1 MNKEQ
6 FFEAIGEIDDRILEK
21 FRAMDLRLAQKR
33 ATKRRAW
40 RRLAVAACI
49 ALCFAGLVPVG
60 MWAMATLPLIFTPQE
75 YPPSIPELS
84 IEVRSMK
91 EFEKMREMIDCE
103 DEQEL
108 AEYLQGLGGYT
119 VDSRQDLIDFVALA
133 ESMSCAQIIDGEVTY
148 MSRVIGTTVA
158 SNEPYDLFSAV
169 IQAENGDW
177 VNYRIFL
184 NEDDPNAHLK
194 SIKRE
199 VRKINLLDSPISTS
213 DGRLTLHTET
223 REPHASGTGDM
234 ITWWGE
240 FDGMVVEIRYCVAN
254 ADTVDTR
261 QLIANLVVSELLP
274 PADPYPRFAWS
285 DTEFGA
291 FVQRPEYAVTG
302 VSDSPGMSTGM
313 VEQVWS
319 DKEYQDP
326 DAPQTV
332 TLTVRGVEYEYSY
345 KRSRTANATWQ
356 ARHEY
361 EGSSSDEWLW
371 IDQETGA
378 CIYYRS
384 NRVHNTR
391 SVSEEQRLQIAQDVL
406 AQFVSDP
413 QAYRQQIDPN
423 SSSNGWFILSCVRY
437 VGEYPTSDVVEIWV
451 DLCGNVRYVFARYVG
466 ALRNAQPIPDEVISY
481 VESSIL
487 AYYAQGQDASYEIE
501 RVVIAPDGRMALKCS
516 ASYYTESDGQRWEHG
531 VWLTVFLTEPIK

>member
-21 FRAMDLRLAQKR
+21 FRVMDLRLAQKR

-60 MWAMATLPLIFTPQE
+60 MWAMVTLPLIFTPQE
-75 YPPSIPELS
+75 YPPSMPELS
-84 IEVRSMK
+84 IEVRSMQ

-103 DEQEL
+103 DEQALE
-108 AEYLQGLGGYT
+108 EYLQGLGGYA

-133 ESMSCAQIIDGEVTY
+133 ESMPCAWIIDGEVTY
-148 MSRVIGTTVA
+148 MSRVISTTVA

-199 VRKINLLDSPISTS
+199 VRKENLLDSPISTS

-240 FDGMVVEIRYCVAN
+240 LDGMVVEIRYCVSN

-261 QLIANLVVSELLP
+261 QLLANLVVSELLP
-274 PADPYPRFAWS
+274 PADPYPKYAWS
-285 DTEFGA
+285 DTKFGA

-302 VSDSPGMSTGM
+302 VSDSPGMSESM
-313 VEQVWS
+313 VEEVWS
-319 DKEYQDP
+319 DRAYQDP
-326 DAPQTV
+326 DAPQTI
-332 TLTVRGVEYEYSY
+332 TLTVQGVEYELAYEE
-345 KRSRTANATWQ
+345 SRTASAAWQ
-356 ARHEY
+356 ARHVY
-361 EGSSSDEWLW
+361 QDDSRRVQAW
-371 IDQETGA
+371 IDCETGE
-378 CIYYRS
+378 CMRFS
-384 NRVHNTR
+384 NYNEMFETDEKG
-391 SVSEEQRLQIAQDVL
+391 SQRQIAQDVL
-406 AQFVSDP
+406 AQVVSDP
-413 QAYRQQIDPN
+413 QAYREQEPEKFPDGTVIF
-423 SSSNGWFILSCVRY
+423 SYTRY
-437 VGEYPTSDVVEIWV
+437 VGEYPSCDKISIMI
-451 DLCGNVRYVFARYVG
+451 DPYGNVINNSLGYVG
-466 ALRNAQPIPDEVISY
+466 AMRNAQPIPDEVISY
-481 VESSIL
+481 VETSIL
-487 AYYAQGQDASYEIE
+487 AYYAQGQDASYEIK
-501 RVVIAPDGRMALKCS
+501 RVVIAPDGRMALECS
-516 ASYYTESDGQRWEHG
+516 VSYYTESDGQRWGHG